1 MSYDF
6 KTISPATACFAELPL
21 QISMILTFR
30 ERPSRGTEVGS
41 PAHNVLRLLL
51 QEELPSRKEVA
62 PVSTPPRPAPQ
73 DQA

>member
-21 QISMILTFR
+21 QISMILAFR
-30 ERPSRGTEVGS
+30 ESRSRGTEVGS

-51 QEELPSRKEVA
+51 HEELPSRKEAA
-62 PVSTPPRPAPQ
+62 PVSTPLPPRPP
-73 DQA
+73 